1 MEQLQVRWRI
11 SPYDLRHGVPRDVVP
26 HLVVASVAAAWIL
39 APRRGGT
46 DAFVWLGVVV
56 LGLQLVQVAR
66 VAARQV
72 VHLRAAERIL
82 TVLDDAFVVTD
93 TRGATVYDAGLV
105 GVVDDRGILRLEFAD
120 GRVLEAPWRA
130 FTHADLRRLRRFLRL
145 EFGAQVDLHHVPVRM
160 LGEVTGTM
168 AWRRPVLALAVAAVL
183 AALPWMVTAPA

>member
-26 HLVVASVAAAWIL
+26 HLVVAAVAATWVV
-39 APRRGGT
+39 APRRGGA
-46 DAFVWLGVVV
+46 DAFVWLGILV
-56 LGLQLVQVAR
+56 LAIQGVQVAR

-72 VHLRAAERIL
+72 LHLRAAERIL
-82 TVLDDAFVVTD
+82 TVLDGAFVVTD
-93 TRGATVYDAGLV
+93 TRGATVYDADLV

-130 FTHADLRRLRRFLRL
+130 FTHADLRRLRRFLRR
-145 EFGAQVDLHHVPVRM
+145 EFDVGGDLHHVPVRL

-168 AWRRPVLALAVAAVL
+168 AWRRPLLALVVAVVL
-183 AALPWMVTAPA
+183 AALPWVVTPPA